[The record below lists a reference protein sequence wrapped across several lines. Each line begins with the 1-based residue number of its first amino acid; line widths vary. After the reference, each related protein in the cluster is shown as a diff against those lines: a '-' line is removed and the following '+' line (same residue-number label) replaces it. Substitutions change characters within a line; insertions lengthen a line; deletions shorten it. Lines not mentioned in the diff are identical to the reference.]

1 MVPSKLNVGSF
12 VIFCAGNV
20 LRIAPGARDA
30 LARRIG
36 RVMRNQTGSPKVH
49 VQIFL

>member
-1 MVPSKLNVGSF
+1 MEPSKLNGGSF

-20 LRIAPGARDA
+20 LRIAPGVRDGC
-30 LARRIG
+30 ARRIG
-36 RVMRNQTGSPKVH
+36 RVMRTKTGSPKVH